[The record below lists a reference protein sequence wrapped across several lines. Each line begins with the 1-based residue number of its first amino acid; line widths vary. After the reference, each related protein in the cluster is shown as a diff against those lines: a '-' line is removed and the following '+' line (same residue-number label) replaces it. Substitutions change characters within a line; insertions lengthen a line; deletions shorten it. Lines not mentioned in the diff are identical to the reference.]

1 MVGTMN
7 NSEMQGR
14 KDHTAGVICFKNH
27 HHCLFQQ
34 NLILYVS
41 TPAESEIDLISY
53 IRRKVTVWAVTLD
66 FVAFKTL
73 NQPDAENSDTKN
85 YQLGYCNKGK
95 PSFRGAVYGRLT
107 ILHKSYFVALIN
119 YV

>member
-107 ILHKSYFVALIN
+107 IFTNLILLHS
-119 YV
+119 